1 VTRAS
6 HSGLANFLRINI
18 YLTQKIDDDML
29 WNITVNDAGAAY
41 DPLTLLRSRTTFG
54 RPNWMAIYG
63 GLKTSIEAGE
73 YLPGSQSQ
81 LKARVG
87 VSMVLSPVPFML
99 ITLYRLISV
108 GLMVLP
114 K

>member
-1 VTRAS
+1 
-6 HSGLANFLRINI
+6 
-18 YLTQKIDDDML
+18 ML

-63 GLKTSIEAGE
+63 GLKMSIEAGE
-73 YLPGSQSQ
+73 YIPGSQSQ

-87 VSMVLSPVPFML
+87 VSRVTSLVPFML
-99 ITLYRLISV
+99 IALNRLISV
-108 GLMVLP
+108 GLIVSP